1 MDCPPA
7 GTRQVHHCC
16 GSAGE
21 QGWSPCPPPLRSR
34 GLCAQGLQGA
44 RWAPLQRKNTP
55 ACTRQGESTGA
66 PPKHSCRRTTPTLH
80 KDRGSA
86 SGPRQGLPGEKLHP
100 LLSRS
105 QGGVCAQHSYT
116 RTNPLPCTRQWGML
130 PWAPGRGLC
139 SRLLQGR
146 PQGQSVRGSQDISPP
161 SPPSTRW
168 GDPGPK
174 TLEEFFVFLACGKH
188 QQRVKD
194 TE

>member
-1 MDCPPA
+1 M
-7 GTRQVHHCC
+7 
-16 GSAGE
+16 
-21 QGWSPCPPPLRSR
+21 PPPLRSR

-44 RWAPLQRKNTP
+44 RWAPLQHKNTP

-66 PPKHSCRRTTPTLH
+66 PPRHSCRRTTPTLH
-80 KDRGSA
+80 KARGST
-86 SGPRQGLPGEKLHP
+86 SGPHQGLPGEKLHP

-105 QGGVCAQHSYT
+105 RGGCAPSTPTPELTPCLAQGSGVCCHG
-116 RTNPLPCTRQWGML
+116 PLGGGYAADSC
-130 PWAPGRGLC
+130 APM
-139 SRLLQGR
+139 GR